1 MGKLEFVEAE
11 HREFFSFYT
20 IYKLQKYQ
28 IWFPASLQNSIDL
41 YCKFFKQN
49 AYWLEQDGQR
59 VGGIAMEPN
68 WFGLSFLIPP
78 YQDEYKFI
86 KTVVRRAQS
95 ISVPG
100 KPLLAFGMV
109 PDTVNLLQQFGFQI
123 LKTEKEMIC
132 AARPYELSFPA
143 SVRQGIFKK
152 EDLGEMIT
160 LYHDVFSKSQVQSL
174 AQKPYEFY
182 ENLLKDQVDDINPQ
196 YSTLLRDSETGELV
210 GSCTAQIWYGLP
222 SILDIVVKHTHQR
235 MGLAEMMIKNV
246 LNEAY
251 RNHYPGV
258 CLTVVCGNSAEHLYH
273 KLGFLGAVTS
283 SQLKL
288 NI

>member
-1 MGKLEFVEAE
+1 MGKIEFVQAE

-28 IWFPASLQNSIDL
+28 IWFPASIQNSIDL

-49 AYWLEQDGQR
+49 VYWLEQDGR
-59 VGGIAMEPN
+59 RIGGVALEPN

-78 YQDEYKFI
+78 YQDEYTFM
-86 KTVVRRAQS
+86 KTVVRRALS

-109 PDTVNLLQQFGFQI
+109 PDTVNLLQQLGFQI
-123 LKTEKEMIC
+123 LQTEKDMIC
-132 AARPYELSFPA
+132 ASRSYEISFPA
-143 SVRQGIFKK
+143 SVRQEIYTK
-152 EDLGEMIT
+152 EDLREMIA
-160 LYHDVFSKSQVQSL
+160 LYHNVFSKSQVQSL

-182 ENLLKDQVDDINPQ
+182 ENLLQDQVDDINPQ

-222 SILDIVVKHTHQR
+222 TILDIVVNHTHQR
-235 MGLAEMMIKNV
+235 RGLAEMMIKKV

-251 RNHYPGV
+251 GNHYPGV